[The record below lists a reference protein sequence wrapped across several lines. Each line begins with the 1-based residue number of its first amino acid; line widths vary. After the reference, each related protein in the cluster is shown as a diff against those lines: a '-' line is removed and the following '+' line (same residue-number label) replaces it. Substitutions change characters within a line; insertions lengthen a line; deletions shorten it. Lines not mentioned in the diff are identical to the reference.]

1 MNVNIEERTTEL
13 STDSTKGY
21 LWTLAG
27 PLTLLLCF
35 FVSIYKASSQTLYLE
50 LAAVIAIPLCW
61 QWKTRGLLVS
71 LLSVVILVASLWSRI
86 EPGDH
91 LWQLGYALSISLGLV
106 ITALGFEEAKH
117 SFPRFERPEIGIE
130 ENDWDAERESLQT
143 QIGKLKIDLDD
154 REAKIRSLSQS
165 PSEISFQE
173 LLKEK
178 EQIIAEHELA
188 IKEIQEDLWALQDK
202 EKVHLDE
209 YHRELNRQAA
219 ASEEVLKQREAS
231 LAEQEKTISAVQSEL
246 WTLRE
251 RERQQETTF
260 EALLSEKEKLLE
272 ISESKYRAIQ
282 NELQLKET
290 ELREE
295 YERQLQ
301 QKQFLAQEEVKFRES
316 TIEEQ
321 EIALR
326 EMQADLWTVKE
337 RGKQQFKDYQRDLQ
351 RQQTLASELIRDL
364 KEKES
369 RALDLLAQ
377 KEASENELTS
387 SLIKA
392 KRELEKIQHT
402 ASVLEEEKN
411 RLYQLWQHESA
422 ELDLLRKQIE
432 DETSRQSDSSETQ
445 SLKASNEAEVESLMQ
460 EIKVLRE
467 KEALYKQLK
476 NQFAEKTDVLAQTR
490 SELFHLE
497 VKYLALQRDL
507 EAQSLDPD
515 PFQEKLIRSL
525 LLTEKEC
532 FQKDQE
538 VERLQELVSTLI
550 NH

>member
-1 MNVNIEERTTEL
+1 
-13 STDSTKGY
+13 
-21 LWTLAG
+21 
-27 PLTLLLCF
+27 
-35 FVSIYKASSQTLYLE
+35 
-50 LAAVIAIPLCW
+50 
-61 QWKTRGLLVS
+61 
-71 LLSVVILVASLWSRI
+71 
-86 EPGDH
+86 

-106 ITALGFEEAKH
+106 ITALGFEEAKN
-117 SFPRFERPEIGIE
+117 SFHIIGKPEIDVD
-130 ENDWDAERESLQT
+130 ENDWDVERESLQT

-165 PSEISFQE
+165 HSENSLQE

-178 EQIIAEHELA
+178 EQVIAEHELA
-188 IKEIQEDLWALQDK
+188 IKEIQEDLWNLQDK

-219 ASEEVLKQREAS
+219 ASEELLKQRETS
-231 LAEQEKTISAVQSEL
+231 LAEQEKTISAIQSEL

-251 RERQQETTF
+251 QERGQEAAF
-260 EALLSEKEKLLE
+260 AALILEKENLLE
-272 ISESKYRAIQ
+272 SSESKYQ
-282 NELQLKET
+282 EVQKELQQASVKEA

-301 QKQFLAQEEVKFRES
+301 QQHILAQEEVKFRES

-377 KEASENELTS
+377 KEASENDLTS

-392 KRELEKIQHT
+392 KRDLEKNQY
-402 ASVLEEEKN
+402 AVSVLEEEKN
-411 RLYQLWQHESA
+411 RLYQLWQHEST

-432 DETSRQSDSSETQ
+432 DEASRQPEFSVPEP
-445 SLKASNEAEVESLMQ
+445 LKASSDVEVESLML
-460 EIKVLRE
+460 EIKTLRE

-497 VKYLALQRDL
+497 VKYLALQRDV
-507 EAQSLDPD
+507 EGQSLDSD
-515 PFQEKLIRSL
+515 SFQDKLIQSL
-525 LLTEKEC
+525 LLTENEC
-532 FQKDQE
+532 SQKDQE

-550 NH
+550 NY